1 VTTGA
6 VKCAAT
12 ANGAGKMNEFAS
24 IAPKLGK
31 LLRLLSSNSDGEVVA
46 TVRAIQRT
54 LEGDGFDIHALAE
67 RIEEANGK
75 RFSEA
80 DAHEIY
86 RRGVEDGRRAAVEER
101 RGFRSIDALDE
112 PTWHEIALECAAHE
126 NRLFGEREK
135 QFVEDM
141 VRRTVHGG
149 EPTEK
154 QAAWLRK
161 IYSRVRK

>member
-1 VTTGA
+1 
-6 VKCAAT
+6 
-12 ANGAGKMNEFAS
+12 MNEFAS

-54 LEGDGFDIHALAE
+54 LEGDGFDGRADRGSKRQALQ
-67 RIEEANGK
+67 RSRCPRNL
-75 RFSEA
+75 ST
-80 DAHEIY
+80 
-86 RRGVEDGRRAAVEER
+86 RRRS
-101 RGFRSIDALDE
+101 GFRSIDALDE